1 MGPLRGALGKESPLS
16 HATARRHGLI
26 ACECCGQVS
35 RLPPHAEGAAHC
47 PTCHGRLES
56 RLPNS
61 VSRTWALVIS
71 GFLLYIPANVYPV
84 MTLNIMGNA
93 QTDTIM
99 TGVVELFQSDM
110 WAIALLVLCASIL
123 VPLMKLIGLTY
134 LLITVQKGRPERER
148 DRSRLYRMIEL
159 IGRWS
164 MLDVFLVSI
173 LIAVVNLGQ
182 IATISPEPGVVFFA
196 SVVVLTMF
204 AALTFDPRLIWDAAQ
219 TKNRHG

>member
-1 MGPLRGALGKESPLS
+1 MRP
-16 HATARRHGLI
+16 TAREHQLI
-26 ACECCGQVS
+26 ACECCGQLARV
-35 RLPPHAEGAAHC
+35 PEQVDGKIAC
-47 PTCHGRLES
+47 PTCHEPLES
-56 RLPNS
+56 RRPNS
-61 VSRTWALVIS
+61 LSRTWALVLT

-84 MTLNIMGNA
+84 MTLNVLGNA

-99 TGVVELFQSDM
+99 TGVVELFQSGM

-123 VPLMKLIGLTY
+123 VPLMKLIGLAY
-134 LLITVQKGRPERER
+134 LLLSIQRGKTNRLQ

-182 IATISPEPGVVFFA
+182 IASISPEPGAVFFA
-196 SVVVLTMF
+196 AVVVVTMF
-204 AALTFDPRLIWDAAQ
+204 AANTFDPRLLWDRADA
-219 TKNRHG
+219 KKHHG